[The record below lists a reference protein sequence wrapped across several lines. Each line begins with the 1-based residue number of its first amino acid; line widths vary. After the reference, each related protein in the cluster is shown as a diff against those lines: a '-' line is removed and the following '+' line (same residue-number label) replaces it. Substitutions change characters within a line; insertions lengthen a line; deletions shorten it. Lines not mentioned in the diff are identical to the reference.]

1 MLNKID
7 IKSFLNQST
16 LLHENL
22 TPGNLDSQSNNSI
35 CWLKTSK
42 YYPRF
47 KQGYLI
53 LTEGDLEQ
61 IEEFN
66 PDLTHIISKSPPRL
80 EFSRILQKYFSHLG
94 LQIFN
99 DINRHRSR
107 KDLEIGDNVYIGLNV
122 DIGKNVKIFNN
133 TSIHNNT
140 TIGNNCIIKENVVI
154 GSEGLGFELD
164 GDELVKFPQ
173 IGGVTIGDEVEV
185 NTFTDIKRG
194 ALSNTVIGDKCKIG
208 SYINIGHN
216 VIIGKKCMF
225 TSQCVVA
232 GSTVIGDRFFMGV
245 NSSTRNGIKI
255 GNDCT
260 LGAHS
265 YANSNI
271 PNNQTIIG
279 IGNKNK
285 FI

>member
-1 MLNKID
+1 ML
-7 IKSFLNQST
+7 
-16 LLHENL
+16 
-22 TPGNLDSQSNNSI
+22 
-35 CWLKTSK
+35 
-42 YYPRF
+42 
-47 KQGYLI
+47 
-53 LTEGDLEQ
+53 
-61 IEEFN
+61 
-66 PDLTHIISKSPPRL
+66 
-80 EFSRILQKYFSHLG
+80 
-94 LQIFN
+94 
-99 DINRHRSR
+99 
-107 KDLEIGDNVYIGLNV
+107 IG
-122 DIGKNVKIFNN
+122 
-133 TSIHNNT
+133 
-140 TIGNNCIIKENVVI
+140 IKENVVI
-154 GSEGLGFELD
+154 GSEGLGFEWD
-164 GDELVKFPQ
+164 NDELVKFPQ
-173 IGGVTIGDEVEV
+173 IGGVIIGDEVEI
-185 NTFTDIKRG
+185 NTYTDIKRG
-194 ALSNTVIGDKCKIG
+194 TLNNTVIGDECKIG

-225 TSQCVVA
+225 TSQCVIA